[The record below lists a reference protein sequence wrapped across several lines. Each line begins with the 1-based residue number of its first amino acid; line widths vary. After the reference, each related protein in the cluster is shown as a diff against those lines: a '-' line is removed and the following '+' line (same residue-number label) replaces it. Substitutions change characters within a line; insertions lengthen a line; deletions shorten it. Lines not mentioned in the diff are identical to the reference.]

1 MFLCRDI
8 RGRVTGAGPV
18 GTRRMADGRRFRG
31 LAPGTRRSAG
41 GFRIG
46 PEETGLRDGAAFPA
60 GSAVDALSALSLGAG
75 GLVSPCASAAGAVR
89 RLPDW
94 LRDADPPTVVCGFD
108 ADAAGDAAAAA
119 LAASGRRV
127 RRIRPDGARDWNGLP
142 RRDGI
147 RALAGGLPPAY
158 GSGP

>member
-1 MFLCRDI
+1 VREGGAFLA
-8 RGRVTGAGPV
+8 GGAG
-18 GTRRMADGRRFRG
+18 D
-31 LAPGTRRSAG
+31 
-41 GFRIG
+41 
-46 PEETGLRDGAAFPA
+46 
-60 GSAVDALSALSLGAG
+60 AVSALARGAG
-75 GLVSPCASAAGAVR
+75 GVGGLHGAAAGAVR